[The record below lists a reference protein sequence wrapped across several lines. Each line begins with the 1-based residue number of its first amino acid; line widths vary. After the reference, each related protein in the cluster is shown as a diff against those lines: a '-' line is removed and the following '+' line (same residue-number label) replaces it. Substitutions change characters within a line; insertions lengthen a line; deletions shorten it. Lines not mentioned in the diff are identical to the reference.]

1 MANKLKG
8 KVAVMTGGGSG
19 IGKAT
24 AIRFAEERAEI
35 IIVGRCEGKLQ
46 EVAAENENSILQL

>member
-8 KVAVMTGGGSG
+8 KVAAMTGGGSG

-24 AIRFAEERAEI
+24 AIRFAEERAEV
-35 IIVGRCEGKLQ
+35 IIVGRREGKLQ